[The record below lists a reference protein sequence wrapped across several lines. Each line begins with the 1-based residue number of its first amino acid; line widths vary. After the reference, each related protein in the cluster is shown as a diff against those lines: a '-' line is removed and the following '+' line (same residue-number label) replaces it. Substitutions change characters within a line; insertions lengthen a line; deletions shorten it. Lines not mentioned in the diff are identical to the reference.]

1 VQGRGRRAY
10 SGMGRGGRDGLF
22 VCWEVGLVFRQ
33 ERLGMCDE
41 MGRSEEVM

>member
-10 SGMGRGGRDGLF
+10 SGIGRGGRDGLF
-22 VCWEVGLVFRQ
+22 VCSEVGLVFGQ
-33 ERLGMCDE
+33 KRLGMCDE